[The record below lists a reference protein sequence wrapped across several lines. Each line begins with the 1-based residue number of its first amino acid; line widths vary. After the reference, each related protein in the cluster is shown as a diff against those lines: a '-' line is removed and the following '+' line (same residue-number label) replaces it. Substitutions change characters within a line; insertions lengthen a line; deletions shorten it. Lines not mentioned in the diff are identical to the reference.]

1 MCQTG
6 KARLKFTTAR
16 LRLPSLTQNSPHPVG
31 LTGLEPVTPALSAQ
45 CSNRAELQ
53 ALLRTLPASTFQ
65 QRPRSPCLPGFTVR
79 IRRGLSPKRLNT
91 PP

>member
-53 ALLRTLPASTFQ
+53 ALLRTLPASTF
-65 QRPRSPCLPGFTVR
+65 RSFPFRKSLPGFTVR